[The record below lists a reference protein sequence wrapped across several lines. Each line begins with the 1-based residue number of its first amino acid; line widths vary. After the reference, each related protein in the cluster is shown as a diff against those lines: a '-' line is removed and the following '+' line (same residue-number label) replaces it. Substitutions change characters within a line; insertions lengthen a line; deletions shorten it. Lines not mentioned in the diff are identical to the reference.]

1 MGHRFRKLSVLLI
14 SPLLSA
20 ALLGG
25 IVAEHRHYLKPE
37 DFEPYH
43 VAAKAAIE
51 SLPKGIPPF
60 AGSDTDDVPKVA
72 QVLLKPNKILSRRYT
87 DASVASLMH
96 PRSANLLI
104 VQCKQSGDMVG
115 HFPPICYPSHGW
127 ENICPDKKAK
137 GWSRDWI
144 VADQRIRGMEY
155 QFCQTENGQTKI
167 TTVYNFMVVPGRG
180 IVRDIQGVEQ
190 AAEDYQQRYYGA
202 AQFQVVFKYSSSDQ
216 MSQSDRD
223 DIFCTLMEPA
233 VPVIRQLDTTLKTLK
248 SGAN

>member
-60 AGSDTDDVPKVA
+60 AGLDTDDVPKVA

-87 DASVASLMH
+87 DASVASLSH

-127 ENICPDKKAK
+127 ENMCTDKKLK
-137 GWSRDWI
+137 GWPRDWI

-155 QFCQTENGQTKI
+155 QFCQTENGQT
-167 TTVYNFMVVPGRG
+167 
-180 IVRDIQGVEQ
+180 
-190 AAEDYQQRYYGA
+190 
-202 AQFQVVFKYSSSDQ
+202 
-216 MSQSDRD
+216 
-223 DIFCTLMEPA
+223 
-233 VPVIRQLDTTLKTLK
+233 
-248 SGAN
+248 